1 MGGAISVS
9 SREGEGTQFH
19 VQLPLPIGQAPIDE
33 AVASAVQL
41 PPLHILAA
49 DDVPQNL
56 ELLQVV
62 MQRHGH
68 QVVSASDGLQA
79 LQLRQTQAF
88 DIILMDLQMP
98 HMDGLQASMAIR
110 AWEAEHQQPRIPVI
124 ALSASVLEQDRRAS
138 DAAGMDGFAAK
149 PLEQHKLLQ
158 EMARVLQGRTAS
170 ESGKHQPAAGA
181 SAVPAVLAHAAAESE
196 VVDWHTGLQLW
207 GSEAALRTAWSRFLN
222 EQHSRVPE
230 LQSLSQ
236 HGDWDTALAVVHRM
250 RGAAGNLALLRSAE
264 VTSAAP
270 ALAPAAIAAEA
281 GLSAAARTQVQE
293 ALQALTEAL
302 QGGEIDS
309 EALQQLQQLL
319 PEAMVAALQA
329 AIDMF
334 GFDQALQC
342 AQALASSVSTS
353 SDSERKPPHAAQA

>member
-1 MGGAISVS
+1 MGNAVKFTERGHVQLRVNDEQCRLHLTIQDTGIGIAQDKLERIFDPFAQADASTTRRFGGTGLGTTISRQLVQLMGGAISVS

-56 ELLQVV
+56 ELLHAVLTT
-62 MQRHGH
+62 MENAAR
-68 QVVSASDGLQA
+68 SKDC
-79 LQLRQTQAF
+79 TAF
-88 DIILMDLQMP
+88 D
-98 HMDGLQASMAIR
+98 
-110 AWEAEHQQPRIPVI
+110 
-124 ALSASVLEQDRRAS
+124 
-138 DAAGMDGFAAK
+138 
-149 PLEQHKLLQ
+149 
-158 EMARVLQGRTAS
+158 S
-170 ESGKHQPAAGA
+170 E
-181 SAVPAVLAHAAAESE
+181 L
-196 VVDWHTGLQLW
+196 
-207 GSEAALRTAWSRFLN
+207 
-222 EQHSRVPE
+222 
-230 LQSLSQ
+230 
-236 HGDWDTALAVVHRM
+236 
-250 RGAAGNLALLRSAE
+250 
-264 VTSAAP
+264 P
-270 ALAPAAIAAEA
+270 ALAPAAMAAEA

-334 GFDQALQC
+334 DFDQALQC

>member
-68 QVVSASDGLQA
+68 QVVSAS
-79 LQLRQTQAF
+79 
-88 DIILMDLQMP
+88 
-98 HMDGLQASMAIR
+98 DGLQASMAIR

-270 ALAPAAIAAEA
+270 ALAPAAMAAEA